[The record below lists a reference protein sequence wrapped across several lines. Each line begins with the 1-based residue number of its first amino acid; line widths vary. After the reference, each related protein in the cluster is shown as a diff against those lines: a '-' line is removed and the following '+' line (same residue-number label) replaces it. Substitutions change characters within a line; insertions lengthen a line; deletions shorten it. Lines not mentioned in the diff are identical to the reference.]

1 MGIFFTVTLS
11 LSKGSAF
18 DELKVTV
25 WAGKKS
31 FVCNLLGQGF
41 IQALTVD
48 LGARLLNRVLFPGF
62 DEKCFFRN
70 WFFPGFPEGRDVV

>member
-11 LSKGSAF
+11 SSKAEPF
-18 DELKVTV
+18 DKLKVTV

-31 FVCNLLGQGF
+31 FVCNLLVQGL

-62 DEKCFFRN
+62 DEKCFFRF
-70 WFFPGFPEGRDVV
+70 WFFPGFPEGRDAV